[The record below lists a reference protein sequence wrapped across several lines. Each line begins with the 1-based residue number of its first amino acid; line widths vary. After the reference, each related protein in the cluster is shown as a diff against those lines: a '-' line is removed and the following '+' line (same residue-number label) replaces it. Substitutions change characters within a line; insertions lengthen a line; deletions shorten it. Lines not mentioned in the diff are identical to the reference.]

1 MTILQMALI
10 LFIFQRAL
18 RVPLQRNQGCCI
30 PKPQPSSRRDHQ
42 GAATSQI
49 TQQDTVTLVSL

>member
-30 PKPQPSSRRDHQ
+30 PKPQPSSPRDHQ
-42 GAATSQI
+42 GATSQI